1 MRSNAARLRVTENSV
16 PLSELGASASGLM
29 KKLRESGQ
37 AVVLTEEGRP
47 AAVLITPE
55 VFDGLRQRDRV
66 IAAVERGRADLR
78 AGRVIDDEDLSR
90 DVEAR
95 FGSVR

>member
-1 MRSNAARLRVTENSV
+1 M
-16 PLSELGASASGLM
+16 
-29 KKLRESGQ
+29 
-37 AVVLTEEGRP
+37 
-47 AAVLITPE
+47 LITPE

-78 AGRVIDDEDLSR
+78 AGRVIDDEDLSH